1 MNMSTNDSSISLELI
16 PRIPNDGKIQVANND
31 IIRFYATAHTKNIVG
46 RRLHYAWK
54 VYSSTAYSE
63 GNKVAVSLPNRYCG
77 EWVTLYVDVEK
88 KTYKWYARIAN
99 AIKDIFSEDIEE
111 TKLEIVNKT
120 HAHISFYP
128 WCPPLVNQIEWCDI
142 YYQPQYK
149 YRDLYLNDIGYIVL
163 DIEGVNGRYL
173 HGDILIN
180 GQPVEECI
188 PTLVSNNYACFF
200 FLISSDWVEQMEPGS
215 EVTIEFRL
223 MDEDIKKPNGER
235 YTTTK
240 KLHIEKRRNKLNFNP
255 SNQPLVTGELAVV
268 ENNFEKCKYT
278 QIKAKLIYDDNGRK
292 ELSGYVFD
300 ENLNYLPK
308 TIEIVGCDN
317 FNTHLHLELI
327 NYSTDGC
334 GLAETDKHK
343 HREGVLSPKFS
354 IKNNLNNNLYQEKA
368 IIDTSSGKVDID
380 VNYTYDR
387 YKLLAL
393 LIPLGPAV
401 QEHTLKLATCRHMK
415 DLKILMYPD
424 IEWEFYFTY
433 NSTIGKQKLLGMG
446 FEVNDLHTDEFDPKC
461 TIDVEHKFSVNL
473 KGSYNKGSET
483 IILGKEIS
491 EIIKVTLDVFAM
503 IKYLI
508 VSAFH
513 LENTPISDNP
523 SGAEE
528 IKNVSLTDR
537 PHKALSVYICTPEI
551 ALGVKWKMIQKE
563 IGKTNLE
570 LRFFANLDPL
580 LVVGIIIDV
589 ISLASRS
596 GPWGTIVA
604 TIRNVMEAY
613 DQKINLFILAT
624 ASSKVISEL
633 VVINRDETSEE
644 DQDIF
649 KFRAEGE
656 LKVLFELDVQGK
668 FIGIQLQFK
677 TEAYG
682 KGGLFCDLYFGIDDN
697 GIYYTVGYGN
707 TSCEIAAKIKG
718 SILTNTTHK
727 RRGSIVK
734 QDSKKEEVSF
744 VELEHK
750 IELIPEKTWGDNM
763 TNNKKKKN
771 KHYIKVK

>member
-1 MNMSTNDSSISLELI
+1 M
-16 PRIPNDGKIQVANND
+16 
-31 IIRFYATAHTKNIVG
+31 H
-46 RRLHYAWK
+46 
-54 VYSSTAYSE
+54 
-63 GNKVAVSLPNRYCG
+63 
-77 EWVTLYVDVEK
+77 
-88 KTYKWYARIAN
+88 
-99 AIKDIFSEDIEE
+99 
-111 TKLEIVNKT
+111 
-120 HAHISFYP
+120 
-128 WCPPLVNQIEWCDI
+128 
-142 YYQPQYK
+142 
-149 YRDLYLNDIGYIVL
+149 
-163 DIEGVNGRYL
+163 
-173 HGDILIN
+173 
-180 GQPVEECI
+180 
-188 PTLVSNNYACFF
+188 
-200 FLISSDWVEQMEPGS
+200 
-215 EVTIEFRL
+215 
-223 MDEDIKKPNGER
+223 
-235 YTTTK
+235 
-240 KLHIEKRRNKLNFNP
+240 
-255 SNQPLVTGELAVV
+255 
-268 ENNFEKCKYT
+268 
-278 QIKAKLIYDDNGRK
+278 
-292 ELSGYVFD
+292 
-300 ENLNYLPK
+300 
-308 TIEIVGCDN
+308 DN
-317 FNTHLHLELI
+317 FDTHLQLELI

-343 HREGVLSPKFS
+343 HREGVLSPEFS
-354 IKNNLNNNLYQEKA
+354 MKSDINNKKA

-393 LIPLGPAV
+393 LIPFGPAV

-461 TIDVEHKFSVNL
+461 TIDVEHQFSVNL
-473 KGSYNKGSET
+473 KGSYNKGAEAL
-483 IILGKEIS
+483 ILGKEIL
-491 EIIKVTLDVFAM
+491 KVVKVILDVFAM

-523 SGAEE
+523 SGAEK
-528 IKNVSLTDR
+528 IKNVSLTAR
-537 PHKALSVYICTPEI
+537 PKQALSVYICTPKI
-551 ALGVKWKMIQKE
+551 ALGIKWKMVQKE
-563 IGKTNLE
+563 IDKTNLE

-589 ISLASRS
+589 ISLASKS

-656 LKVLFELDVQGK
+656 LKVLFELEVQGK
-668 FIGIQLQFK
+668 FIGMQLQFK

-718 SILTNTTHK
+718 NITKEDESTI
-727 RRGSIVK
+727 RGYNIRTEK
-734 QDSKKEEVSF
+734 QNEEISF
-744 VELEHK
+744 IELEHK
-750 IELIPEKTWGDNM
+750 IELITEKTWGDNIA
-763 TNNKKKKN
+763 NNKKKKN